1 MLLVLFA
8 ATVIVIQLSFMVPF
22 YRRFRN
28 ENFSVPML
36 VAISNPKLFK
46 LVEKIRFFLYK
57 NQIFVKK
64 KQLDSSEP
72 EPRNEESFS

>member
-1 MLLVLFA
+1 MLL
-8 ATVIVIQLSFMVPF
+8 F